1 MRKVKLLVS
10 TFLLALSM
18 FSANAHADAVLPGP
32 MVDTTWLAANLDQ
45 VKVIE
50 IDNGSAGA
58 AAYAAGHVPGAVFV
72 NFGAIRTNRLID
84 GYVVT
89 RMVPTPEHFQAVM
102 QAAGV
107 NQEAPVVITFAG
119 KTTDDVTFATRLY
132 WTLKYFGHDDV
143 ALLNGGKAQWVAAG
157 LPLSTVKETPAPGT
171 FVAVKEEADM
181 YATTPEVVDA
191 VEDENIQLV
200 DVRPLPYYLGLQ
212 TKSDYVFK
220 PGHVPTAKNA
230 PLELLFTSSTAPLL
244 FRSSDE
250 IAAALAAVGV
260 DPQGA
265 TIPVCNSGHTASG
278 LWFAMHEL
286 LGNRQN
292 ELYDGSMHE
301 WTLDPSRPTT
311 VMQMD

>member
-1 MRKVKLLVS
+1 MRNVKVLVS

-18 FSANAHADAVLPGP
+18 FSANAQAKQALPGP
-32 MVDTTWLAANLDQ
+32 MVDTTWLAANLDE
-45 VKVIE
+45 VTVIE

-72 NFGAIRTNRLID
+72 NFGAIRVTRPID
-84 GYVVT
+84 GVMVQK
-89 RMVPTPEHFQAVM
+89 MVPLPETFEAVM

-107 NQEAPVVITFAG
+107 NQESPVVITFAG

-157 LPLSTVKETPAPGT
+157 LPLSTVKETPAPGN
-171 FVAVKEEADM
+171 FVAGKEEADM
-181 YATTPEVVDA
+181 FATTAEVVDA
-191 VEDENIQLV
+191 VEDKTQIV

-212 TKSDYVFK
+212 TKSDYVYK

-244 FRSSDE
+244 FRSNEE
-250 IAAALAAVGV
+250 IIAALAAVGV
-260 DPQGA
+260 DPKEK

-278 LWFAMHEL
+278 LWFVMHEL
-286 LGNRQN
+286 LGNKRN

-301 WTLDPSRPTT
+301 WTIDPSRATT